1 MRNNTANTV
10 VLIVNLLLG
19 RNSGLQIIMED
30 KMHGGGGGDKSN
42 TRSGDT
48 EKSDDADDE
57 INNGADNNKRK
68 RPSSDA
74 SSSAQR
80 EEEEKE
86 EGKAEE
92 EDGAQDRVE
101 IIQVE
106 TKTYDG
112 AASNPGESTAV
123 STEHDTSSSLDADML
138 FSMTEL
144 SNNRR
149 Q

>member
-1 MRNNTANTV
+1 
-10 VLIVNLLLG
+10 
-19 RNSGLQIIMED
+19 MED

-42 TRSGDT
+42 TRSGDE

-57 INNGADNNKRK
+57 INNGAANNKRK
-68 RPSSDA
+68 RTSDA

-86 EGKAEE
+86 EGKVEE

-101 IIQVE
+101 IIHVE

-138 FSMTEL
+138 FSMAGL